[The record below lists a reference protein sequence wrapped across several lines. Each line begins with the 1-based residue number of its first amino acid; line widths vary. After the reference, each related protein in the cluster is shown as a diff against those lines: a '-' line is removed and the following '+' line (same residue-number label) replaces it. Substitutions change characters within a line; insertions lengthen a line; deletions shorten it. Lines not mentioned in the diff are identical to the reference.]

1 MSEFVFE
8 GPNLLPKG
16 QILPLYDPRWPIL
29 AYLWLRLGFRW
40 PLLAF
45 KWPKLA
51 SQWPCGSLN
60 GRSWSLAGS
69 DDLQIVLIGLQ
80 MAWEGPNYHVSTP
93 LLRPRFPQKLPGYSQ
108 KARGHPWWA
117 PDTPQFLWT
126 LEFRYWGLQAY
137 EYKAKSHKNG
147 YFFYVL

>member
-1 MSEFVFE
+1 MLSQYDQNCPQDGPCGLLNGASSTSDGQTWPLNGPNWPFCNSTCFERPKFVF
-8 GPNLLPKG
+8 GWPK
-16 QILPLYDPRWPIL
+16 I
-29 AYLWLRLGFRW
+29 ASEW
-40 PLLAF
+40 PLLAL

-117 PDTPQFLWT
+117 SDMPQFLWT
-126 LEFRYWGLQAY
+126 LEFR
-137 EYKAKSHKNG
+137 
-147 YFFYVL
+147 

>member
-1 MSEFVFE
+1 MLAPTDHSMAEFVFE

-51 SQWPCGSLN
+51 SQWPCWSLN
-60 GRSWSLAGS
+60 GRSWSIAGT

-80 MAWEGPNYHVSTP
+80 MA
-93 LLRPRFPQKLPGYSQ
+93 
-108 KARGHPWWA
+108 
-117 PDTPQFLWT
+117 
-126 LEFRYWGLQAY
+126 
-137 EYKAKSHKNG
+137 
-147 YFFYVL
+147 